1 MNSLSFDCKY
11 QLHYLISY
19 YLPFLC
25 IFFTFILEMKDS
37 YHFNDFSINFQ
48 DSCYHKTVQ
57 NTKSSILMEVLMQTR
72 KKYLFKDAIPK

>member
-48 DSCYHKTVQ
+48 DSCYHKTV
-57 NTKSSILMEVLMQTR
+57 
-72 KKYLFKDAIPK
+72 